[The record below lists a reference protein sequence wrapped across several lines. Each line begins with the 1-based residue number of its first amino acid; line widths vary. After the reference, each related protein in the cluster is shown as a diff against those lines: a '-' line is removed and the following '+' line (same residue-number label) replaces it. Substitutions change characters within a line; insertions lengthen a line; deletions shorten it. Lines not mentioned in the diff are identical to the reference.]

1 MIASVIPDTSFI
13 LDFPDLLELNWI
25 LSPLEIVISE
35 TVVSEVVG
43 LTNNSD
49 PNRAKKAQRAFEEI
63 RSLQMRSELITSQFN
78 EITIRFEPRITDAKP
93 PLDYQKPDHQ
103 IIAFARRQLF
113 SDPPKFC
120 AILTSDRE
128 LCDIAEALSV
138 IVIIPDPKGKFY
150 QEIARKFEW
159 WKKAREVEIQQS
171 SNHQEKDQKNSQSPN
186 KSDQSVFLEQTIQQ
200 IYQHVRAE
208 HHRAMIHLVPLQAR
222 ISLTTKIIRH
232 VHRPDSRL
240 VLVIVNNPED
250 AFYWAKVIRQG
261 GSLHPSDI
269 HVFGQDNIERLEKA
283 RAIIYHH
290 DQAIRRLPQHISRL
304 EQARKNLTA
313 IVDACEL
320 LDPIGL
326 AQLFFECDQFIGYH
340 HSPTEDAQ
348 ASGGRMLASFL
359 RNKSLLSYT
368 FADAECDGWGHPY
381 DLYLNPVEFTAE
393 ERDHWDGV
401 SRNFLNLRE
410 RAINNHP
417 ELENTDDFWGALY
430 KLLQKTV
437 APAEAKL
444 LYLREEQE
452 GIAILAQ
459 QKIQAVEKLLDRAPN
474 KPYRRLI
481 VDYEKQWTPVLLKQ
495 FEHKDVN
502 VTELP
507 NDDNQLAIWNQFIGN
522 KWDTLLLSHA
532 PDQDLPGGHYHQV
545 IIMTPYRAIAD
556 INSIVDWALS
566 HTFTKD
572 ALRIDIIYVKNT
584 LEELSIL
591 SLAETSFGLHYK
603 TQLNAV

>member
-1 MIASVIPDTSFI
+1 VIASVLPDTSFI
-13 LDFPDLLELNWI
+13 LDYPDLLEQSWL
-25 LSPLEIVISE
+25 LSSLEIVISE

-49 PNRAKKAQRAFEEI
+49 PNRAKKAQRAYEEI
-63 RSLQMRSELITSQFN
+63 QSLQMRSELIASRHE
-78 EITIRFEPRITDAKP
+78 EITVRFVPRIIDAKP
-93 PLDYQKPDHQ
+93 PLDSQKPDHQ
-103 IIAFARRQLF
+103 IIAYARRQLL
-113 SDPPKFC
+113 SDTPQFC

-138 IVIIPDPKGKFY
+138 IVIIPDTKGKFY

-159 WKKAREVEIQQS
+159 WKKARDVEIQQS
-171 SNHQEKDQKNSQSPN
+171 SKNQETDKESSKFSS
-186 KSDQSVFLEQTIQQ
+186 KSDQSVFLEQTIHQ

-222 ISLTTKIIRH
+222 ISLTAVIIRN
-232 VHRPDSRL
+232 VRSPENRL
-240 VLVIVNNPED
+240 VLVIANNSKD
-250 AFYWAKVIRQG
+250 AFYWAKVIRQSG
-261 GSLHPSDI
+261 GFHPSDI
-269 HVFGQDNIERLEKA
+269 HVFGQDNIERLDKA

-290 DQAIRRLPQHISRL
+290 DQAIRRLPQHILRL

-313 IVDACEL
+313 IVDACDL

-326 AQLFFECDQFIGYH
+326 AQLFFECDQFVGYH
-340 HSPTEDAQ
+340 HSPTKDAQ
-348 ASGGRMLASFL
+348 APGGRMLASFL
-359 RNKSLLSYT
+359 RNKSLFSYT

-381 DLYLNPVEFTAE
+381 DLHLNSVEFTAE
-393 ERDHWDGV
+393 EQDHWDSV
-401 SRNFLNLRE
+401 SREFLNLRE
-410 RAINNHP
+410 RAINKFP
-417 ELENTDDFWGALY
+417 DLQDTDDFWGALY

-437 APAEAKL
+437 APEEAKL
-444 LYLREEQE
+444 MFLREEQE

-459 QKIQAVEKLLDRAPN
+459 QKIQAVERLLDINPD

-481 VDYEKQWTPVLLKQ
+481 FDYEKQWTPVLLKQ
-495 FEHKDVN
+495 LEHKEVC

-507 NDDNQLAIWNQFIGN
+507 NDDNQLTIWNQFVGN
-522 KWDTLLLSHA
+522 KWDTLLLSHI
-532 PDQDLPGGHYHQV
+532 PDQDLPGGHFHQV
-545 IIMTPYRAIAD
+545 IIMTPHRAIAD

-584 LEELSIL
+584 LEELSML
-591 SLAETSFGLHYK
+591 SVAETSFGLHYK
-603 TQLNAV
+603 TQSNAV